1 MKQKGKLTSWD
12 DDRGFGFIEPSL
24 GGDKVFLH
32 IKAFRGQGARP
43 QVGQLL
49 VFESAKDKQGR
60 LQATVAVPSVLL
72 ASDSRSQGKGQSK
85 QVPKVPSRT
94 SGHKGRK
101 KGTSHTSA
109 FAIVL
114 LFLGGVMAAVALD
127 KIPLWILVVYLL
139 LSIVTWFIYAD
150 DKAAAKANRWR
161 TPEDLLHVWSLAG
174 GWPGALLARR
184 ILRHKSRKQPFRTVF
199 WVTVLLNCAAFGWTL
214 TDQGQRFMGQWMEWV
229 PKERNYIR
237 WSQPD

>member
-1 MKQKGKLTSWD
+1 
-12 DDRGFGFIEPSL
+12 
-24 GGDKVFLH
+24 
-32 IKAFRGQGARP
+32 
-43 QVGQLL
+43 
-49 VFESAKDKQGR
+49 
-60 LQATVAVPSVLL
+60 
-72 ASDSRSQGKGQSK
+72 
-85 QVPKVPSRT
+85 
-94 SGHKGRK
+94 
-101 KGTSHTSA
+101 
-109 FAIVL
+109 
-114 LFLGGVMAAVALD
+114 MAAVALD